1 MAPEFAAYVGSVL
14 GAVGTTL
21 GVLNFFRDKAKI
33 DVYLQWDMA
42 DTHSE
47 EKLGVIR
54 VTNTGRRA
62 VYYSHVALRLPPF
75 CDPPCFLISGG
86 LRGKKISEG
95 DEPQIYTVE
104 QSDMGK
110 YKKHWR
116 AMRAQVTD
124 STGKVWESKKLR
136 RNAVPSWAQAV

>member
-1 MAPEFAAYVGSVL
+1 MASEFLSYCGAVL
-14 GAVGTTL
+14 GAVGTTM
-21 GVLNFFRDKAKI
+21 GVLNFLRDQAEVE
-33 DVYLQWDMA
+33 VYLQWDMA
-42 DTHSE
+42 DTHSQ

-62 VYYSHVALRLPPF
+62 VYYSHVALSLPPP
-75 CDPPCFLISGG
+75 CDPPYFLMRGG
-86 LRGKKISEG
+86 LKGQKISEG

-116 AMRAQVTD
+116 AIRAQVTD
-124 STGKVWESKKLR
+124 STGKVWQSKKCHR
-136 RNAVPSWAQAV
+136 KAVPSWAQ